1 MRGKQMKSRISETE
15 TKTREYTD
23 HIENEINT
31 SDESPSRLDL
41 NVLLKRLKD
50 QKDSDKK
57 INLIVGSL
65 MLVVSAVV
73 ALMIII

>member
-1 MRGKQMKSRISETE
+1 MKSRISETE

>member
-1 MRGKQMKSRISETE
+1 MKSRISETE

-50 QKDSDKK
+50 QKNSDKK

>member
-1 MRGKQMKSRISETE
+1 MKSRISETE

-31 SDESPSRLDL
+31 SDEASSRLDL

-57 INLIVGSL
+57 INLIVDFL

>member
-1 MRGKQMKSRISETE
+1 MKSRISETE
-15 TKTREYTD
+15 TKTREYID
-23 HIENEINT
+23 HTENEINT
-31 SDESPSRLDL
+31 SGEAPSRLDL